1 MPCLTSLG
9 GCVHFDNLPHL
20 ERPVPTIRD
29 LVAAIRQRDGVEA
42 AVVLGRDGLLIDS
55 QALPNVD
62 AEHVAAHVPNIIQYA
77 DEFGAAAQ
85 RGALLTAVL
94 ELEHGLA
101 VLSCLSPDAVL
112 LVLVQ
117 PSANLGQLLY
127 ELRRNRA
134 NIAALV

>member
-1 MPCLTSLG
+1 M
-9 GCVHFDNLPHL
+9 
-20 ERPVPTIRD
+20 PTIRD

-55 QALPNVD
+55 QAVPNLD
-62 AEHVAAHVPNIIQYA
+62 PEHVAAHVPSIIQFA
-77 DEFGAAAQ
+77 DELGVAAG
-85 RGALLTAVL
+85 RGPLVTAVL
-94 ELEHGLA
+94 EHERGLA
-101 VLSCLSPDAVL
+101 VVSCLSPDAVL

-117 PSANLGQLLY
+117 PTANLGQLLY